1 MQKCSAG
8 RKADNHVLLLTE
20 PYLYVTI
27 RKSVICSQIIKD
39 FLTHY
44 QPEKQPSVFEV
55 KGMIKIRNVCKSCT
69 LGGGEVK
76 ALDNVCFDLPDKG
89 MFFVL
94 GKSGS
99 GKSTLLNVLGGL
111 DKADSGSVVI
121 DGNDI
126 LKFGEKEL
134 DGYRNGYC
142 GFVFQEFNLLPMLDV
157 GENVRLGLSIQGK
170 KDTELRV
177 KEALAA
183 VELSGYEGRNI
194 TELSGVQ
201 KQRKQRVSS
210 ITKKRRIWYPSLYI
224 YKYNVVYLALFLIT
238 SISSA
243 TLFAITSSGKVKP
256 NLSSTA
262 MSNSTLSKESNPRSS
277 KVVCSV
283 RVISLPIFSLTIS
296 LKLFM

>member
-1 MQKCSAG
+1 
-8 RKADNHVLLLTE
+8 
-20 PYLYVTI
+20 
-27 RKSVICSQIIKD
+27 
-39 FLTHY
+39 
-44 QPEKQPSVFEV
+44 
-55 KGMIKIRNVCKSCT
+55 MIQIRNVCKSYT
-69 LGGGEVK
+69 LGVGEVK
-76 ALDNVCFDLPDKG
+76 ALDNVCFDFPGKG
-89 MFFVL
+89 LFFVL

-126 LKFGEKEL
+126 LKFGESEL

-142 GFVFQEFNLLPMLDV
+142 GFVFQEFNLLPMLNV
-157 GENVRLGLSIQGK
+157 EENVRLGLSLQGE
-170 KDTELRV
+170 KDTDLRV
-177 KEALAA
+177 KEALAS

-194 TELSGVQ
+194 TELSGGQ
-201 KQRKQRVSS
+201 KQHKQRGSS

>member
-1 MQKCSAG
+1 M
-8 RKADNHVLLLTE
+8 
-20 PYLYVTI
+20 
-27 RKSVICSQIIKD
+27 
-39 FLTHY
+39 
-44 QPEKQPSVFEV
+44 
-55 KGMIKIRNVCKSCT
+55 
-69 LGGGEVK
+69 
-76 ALDNVCFDLPDKG
+76 DNVCFDLPDKG
-89 MFFVL
+89 IFFVL

-157 GENVRLGLSIQGK
+157 GENVRLGLSVQGK

>member
-27 RKSVICSQIIKD
+27 RKSVICSQTIKD
-39 FLTHY
+39 FLTHN
-44 QPEKQPSVFEV
+44 QPEKQSSVFEV
-55 KGMIKIRNVCKSCT
+55 KGRIKIRNVCKSYT

-210 ITKKRRIWYPSLYI
+210 ITKKRRILYPSLYI